1 MIVLVFIAVRWVAK
15 LVPVNALDISR
26 HTVAAYVKRSSW
38 LGGSHSA
45 KVMTHV
51 DTVIEPEPVQ
61 TVGLSRVLSL
71 TTG

>member
-51 DTVIEPEPVQ
+51 DTVIEPVQ